1 MQPTTTPGA
10 AATAEHSTAQHL
22 TQYLSFRLGGL
33 EYGLD
38 YRCVRELRPLK
49 ELDRFSSEGELLHSV
64 AVSRGVI
71 IPIVDMRAAFGS
83 AQGTPDPSTD
93 VIILQLS
100 NGVMGMVVD
109 GVTDIVSLAASRH
122 RRRTRPGAAEAD
134 YLLGLGTL
142 AGRRLILV
150 DIDRLMAIRSPG
162 PCRRHKK
169 TTLGSSL
176 CCALA
181 EFL

>member
-10 AATAEHSTAQHL
+10 ATEPSL

-49 ELDRFSSEGELLHSV
+49 ELDRFSSEGEVLHSV

-83 AQGTPDPSTD
+83 TDGAPDPSTD

-109 GVTDIVSLAASRH
+109 GITDIVTLADGDIAAV
-122 RRRTRPGAAEAD
+122 PGLGEAEAD
-134 YLLGLGTL
+134 YLLGLGKV

-150 DIDRLMAIRSPG
+150 DIDRLMAIRSASPMQ
-162 PCRRHKK
+162 
-169 TTLGSSL
+169 
-176 CCALA
+176 AA
-181 EFL
+181 

>member
-1 MQPTTTPGA
+1 MQPTTTPD
-10 AATAEHSTAQHL
+10 AATAQCL

-49 ELDRFSSEGELLHSV
+49 ELDRFSSEGEVLRSV

-109 GVTDIVSLAASRH
+109 GVTDIVSLAASDIAAV
-122 RRRTRPGAAEAD
+122 PGLGAAEAD

-162 PCRRHKK
+162 PMQV
-169 TTLGSSL
+169 
-176 CCALA
+176 A
-181 EFL
+181 

>member
-1 MQPTTTPGA
+1 MQSTTTPGA
-10 AATAEHSTAQHL
+10 AATAERGTAPSL
-22 TQYLSFRLGGL
+22 TPYLSFRLGGL

-49 ELDRFSSEGELLHSV
+49 ELDRFSSDGEVLQSV

-83 AQGTPDPSTD
+83 ARGASDPATD

-100 NGVMGMVVD
+100 SGVMGMVVD
-109 GVTDIVSLAASRH
+109 GVTDIVSLA
-122 RRRTRPGAAEAD
+122 PGDIAPVPGLGPAEAD

-162 PCRRHKK
+162 PMQ
-169 TTLGSSL
+169 
-176 CCALA
+176 AA
-181 EFL
+181 

>member
-10 AATAEHSTAQHL
+10 ATEQYL

-38 YRCVRELRPLK
+38 YRCVREWRPLK
-49 ELDRFSSEGELLHSV
+49 ELDRFSSEGEVLHSV

-83 AQGTPDPSTD
+83 TRGAPDPSTD
-93 VIILQLS
+93 VIILQMS

-109 GVTDIVSLAASRH
+109 GVTDIVSLAPADIA
-122 RRRTRPGAAEAD
+122 TVPGLGEVEAD
-134 YLLGLGTL
+134 YLMGLGMVS
-142 AGRRLILV
+142 GRRLILV
-150 DIDRLMAIRSPG
+150 DIDRLMAIRRPSPMQ
-162 PCRRHKK
+162 
-169 TTLGSSL
+169 
-176 CCALA
+176 AA
-181 EFL
+181 

>member
-10 AATAEHSTAQHL
+10 ATAQCL

-49 ELDRFSSEGELLHSV
+49 ELDRFSSEGEVLRSV
-64 AVSRGVI
+64 AISRGVI

-100 NGVMGMVVD
+100 SGVMGMVVD
-109 GVTDIVSLAASRH
+109 GVTDIVSLAASDIAAV
-122 RRRTRPGAAEAD
+122 PGLGVAEAD

-162 PCRRHKK
+162 PMQ
-169 TTLGSSL
+169 
-176 CCALA
+176 AA
-181 EFL
+181 

>member
-10 AATAEHSTAQHL
+10 ASAQYL

-49 ELDRFSSEGELLHSV
+49 ELDRFSSEGEVLHSV
-64 AVSRGVI
+64 AFSRGVI

-83 AQGTPDPSTD
+83 AQSAPDPATD

-109 GVTDIVSLAASRH
+109 GVTDIVSMAPGDIAVVPGL
-122 RRRTRPGAAEAD
+122 GAAEAD
-134 YLLGLGTL
+134 YLLGLGTV

-150 DIDRLMAIRSPG
+150 DIDRLMAIRSPS
-162 PCRRHKK
+162 P
-169 TTLGSSL
+169 LQ
-176 CCALA
+176 AA
-181 EFL
+181 

>member
-1 MQPTTTPGA
+1 MQPTTTAG
-10 AATAEHSTAQHL
+10 AATAQYL

-49 ELDRFSSEGELLHSV
+49 ELERFSSEGEVLHSV
-64 AVSRGVI
+64 AVSRGMI

-83 AQGTPDPSTD
+83 AAGAPDPATD
-93 VIILQLS
+93 VVILQLS

-109 GVTDIVSLAASRH
+109 GITDIVSLDEGDIAAL
-122 RRRTRPGAAEAD
+122 PGLADAGAKAD
-134 YLLGLGTL
+134 YLLGVATL

-150 DIDRLMAIRSPG
+150 DIDRLMAVRSASPMQ
-162 PCRRHKK
+162 
-169 TTLGSSL
+169 
-176 CCALA
+176 AA
-181 EFL
+181 

>member
-10 AATAEHSTAQHL
+10 AAMAEHSTAQCP

-49 ELDRFSSEGELLHSV
+49 ELDRFSSEGEVLRSV

-109 GVTDIVSLAASRH
+109 GVTDIVSLAASDIAAG
-122 RRRTRPGAAEAD
+122 PGLGAAEAD
-134 YLLGLGTL
+134 YLLGLGTV

-162 PCRRHKK
+162 PMQ
-169 TTLGSSL
+169 
-176 CCALA
+176 AA
-181 EFL
+181 

>member
-1 MQPTTTPGA
+1 MQPTTTPD
-10 AATAEHSTAQHL
+10 AATAQCL

-49 ELDRFSSEGELLHSV
+49 ELDRFSSEGEVLRSV

-83 AQGTPDPSTD
+83 VQGTPDPATD

-109 GVTDIVSLAASRH
+109 GVTDIVSLAASDIAAV
-122 RRRTRPGAAEAD
+122 PGLGAAEAD

-162 PCRRHKK
+162 PMQ
-169 TTLGSSL
+169 
-176 CCALA
+176 AA
-181 EFL
+181 

>member
-10 AATAEHSTAQHL
+10 ASAQYL

-49 ELDRFSSEGELLHSV
+49 ELDRFSSEGEVLHSV

-83 AQGTPDPSTD
+83 AHGAPDPATD

-109 GVTDIVSLAASRH
+109 EVGDIVRLAPADI
-122 RRRTRPGAAEAD
+122 RPVPGLGKVEAD
-134 YLLGLGTL
+134 YLIGLAL
-142 AGRRLILV
+142 AAGRRLILI
-150 DIDRLMAIRSPG
+150 DIDRLMAIRASQPV
-162 PCRRHKK
+162 R
-169 TTLGSSL
+169 
-176 CCALA
+176 AA
-181 EFL
+181 

>member
-10 AATAEHSTAQHL
+10 TTVQYL

-49 ELDRFSSEGELLHSV
+49 ELDRFSSEGEVLRSV

-83 AQGTPDPSTD
+83 AQDAPDPATD

-109 GVTDIVSLAASRH
+109 GVTDIVSLAPADIVAV
-122 RRRTRPGAAEAD
+122 PGLGEAEAD
-134 YLLGLGTL
+134 YLLGLGTV

-150 DIDRLMAIRSPG
+150 DIDRLMAIRSPS
-162 PCRRHKK
+162 PMQV
-169 TTLGSSL
+169 
-176 CCALA
+176 A
-181 EFL
+181 

>member
-1 MQPTTTPGA
+1 MQPTTTPD
-10 AATAEHSTAQHL
+10 AATAQCL

-49 ELDRFSSEGELLHSV
+49 ELDRFSSEGEVLRSV

-83 AQGTPDPSTD
+83 VQGTPDPATD

-109 GVTDIVSLAASRH
+109 GVTDIVSLAASDIAAV
-122 RRRTRPGAAEAD
+122 PGLGAAEAD

-150 DIDRLMAIRSPG
+150 DIDRLMAIRSPS
-162 PCRRHKK
+162 PMQ
-169 TTLGSSL
+169 
-176 CCALA
+176 AA
-181 EFL
+181 

>member
-10 AATAEHSTAQHL
+10 ATA
-22 TQYLSFRLGGL
+22 QYLSFRLGGL

-49 ELDRFSSEGELLHSV
+49 ELDRFSSEGEVLRSV

-71 IPIVDMRAAFGS
+71 IP
-83 AQGTPDPSTD
+83 
-93 VIILQLS
+93 IILQLS

-109 GVTDIVSLAASRH
+109 GVTDIVSLAPSDIAAVSGL
-122 RRRTRPGAAEAD
+122 GAAKAD
-134 YLLGLGTL
+134 YLLGLGTV

-150 DIDRLMAIRSPG
+150 DIDRLMAIRSPS
-162 PCRRHKK
+162 P
-169 TTLGSSL
+169 LQ
-176 CCALA
+176 AA
-181 EFL
+181 

>member
-10 AATAEHSTAQHL
+10 AAMAEHSTEYL

-49 ELDRFSSEGELLHSV
+49 ELDRFASEGELLRSV

-83 AQGTPDPSTD
+83 TQGTPDPSTD

-109 GVTDIVSLAASRH
+109 GVTDIVSLAPADISAV
-122 RRRTRPGAAEAD
+122 PGLGEAEAD
-134 YLLGLGTL
+134 YLLGLGTV

-150 DIDRLMAIRSPG
+150 DIDRLMAIRSPS
-162 PCRRHKK
+162 PMQ
-169 TTLGSSL
+169 
-176 CCALA
+176 AA
-181 EFL
+181 

>member
-1 MQPTTTPGA
+1 MQPTTPPGA
-10 AATAEHSTAQHL
+10 AGTAEPVSVQYP

-49 ELDRFSSEGELLHSV
+49 ELDRFSSEGEVLHSV
-64 AVSRGVI
+64 AVSRGMI

-83 AQGTPDPSTD
+83 ARGAPDPSTD

-109 GVTDIVSLAASRH
+109 GITDIVTLADGDISAV
-122 RRRTRPGAAEAD
+122 PGLGEAEAD
-134 YLLGLGTL
+134 YLLGLGKV

-150 DIDRLMAIRSPG
+150 DIDRLMAIRSASPMQ
-162 PCRRHKK
+162 
-169 TTLGSSL
+169 
-176 CCALA
+176 AA
-181 EFL
+181 